1 VGIFHVQTHAF
12 FKALLFLGSGSVI
25 HALSGE
31 QDMRKMGALA
41 KKIPW
46 TCAFMAIAWFAIAGI
61 PPLAGFWSKDE
72 ILWQTYSGQ
81 QGSKLL
87 WLIGFITAGMTA
99 FYMSRLMFLTF
110 WGKSRVDHEVE
121 HHIHE
126 SPTVMLAPL
135 GVLAVLSIVGG
146 WYGKAL
152 EHWMEPVFERVKAA
166 GAADVPASSMEYV
179 LMGASVGIALSG
191 IALAYHF
198 FVKKPESADA
208 VAESMA
214 PVHTLLLN
222 KYYVDEVYSAVFV
235 DGPVFGKQLGSA
247 LSAFDAT
254 VVDGGVNGAGWLTR
268 GTSTISMLWDSWIVD
283 GAVRAVGFATKLLSF
298 PMRMIQTGFV
308 QNYALMIVAGVVLLG
323 YYFLR

>member
-1 VGIFHVQTHAF
+1 MFV
-12 FKALLFLGSGSVI
+12 
-25 HALSGE
+25 
-31 QDMRKMGALA
+31 
-41 KKIPW
+41 
-46 TCAFMAIAWFAIAGI
+46 AWLAIAGI

-99 FYMSRLMFLTF
+99 FYMSRLMFMTF
-110 WGKSRVDHEVE
+110 FGKSRVDHEVE

-126 SPTVMLAPL
+126 SPMVMLAPL
-135 GVLAVLSIVGG
+135 GVLAVLSVVGG

-152 EHWMEPVFERVKAA
+152 EHWMEPVFERLKSAPIV
-166 GAADVPASSMEYV
+166 GPPTEGEYV
-179 LMGASVGIALSG
+179 LMGLSIGMALSG
-191 IALAYHF
+191 IYLAYHF
-198 FVKKPESADA
+198 FLKKPYEAPDA
-208 VAESMA
+208 AA
-214 PVHTLLLN
+214 KIGPLHDLLLH

-235 DGPVFGKQLGSA
+235 DGPIFGKQMGSA

-254 VVDGGVNGAGWLTR
+254 VIDGGVNGAGWFTR
-268 GTSTISMLWDSWIVD
+268 GTSSISMLWDSWIID

-308 QNYALMIVAGVVLLG
+308 QNYALTIVAGLLVLG